1 MFYPQMQLLKKI
13 GIEKSTNVTKF
24 ILIGFRNPQELQ
36 FLLFSLFLLIYMITL
51 AGNILIVV
59 LVIKEKHLHTPMYF
73 FLGNFSCIETC
84 YSSTVL
90 PKALISLQTGDRS
103 ISFQLCFIQHYFF
116 ASLGA
121 VECYLLSV
129 MSYDRYLAICHP
141 LHYANK
147 MNGKFCVQLVGSSF
161 LSGFLAISTTIAL
174 LSNLDFCG
182 PNEINHFFCDVFP
195 LIELSC
201 SDTHL
206 LKILIYLISF
216 LFTVPPFLLTVISYG
231 CIITAVLKIT
241 SSSSRQKAF
250 STCSSHLIVVTLF
263 YGTITIVYIL
273 PNTDTLRNLNKVFSV
288 FYAVLTP
295 MINPLVYSLRNNE
308 VKKAL
313 RKHVYQL
320 FINLLSLSTKL
331 CSSMPLGI
339 VYPQYDN

>member
-1 MFYPQMQLLKKI
+1 MQLLNSI
-13 GIEKSTNVTKF
+13 DLEKPTNVTKF
-24 ILIGFRNPQELQ
+24 ILRGFRNLQELQ
-36 FLLFSLFLLIYMITL
+36 TLLFFLFLLIYMITL
-51 AGNILIVV
+51 AGNILIVM

-84 YSSTVL
+84 YSSTIL

-103 ISFQLCFIQHYFF
+103 ISFQLCFVQHYFF

-141 LHYANK
+141 LHYTIQ
-147 MNGKFCVQLVGSSF
+147 MSGRFCVQLVGGSF
-161 LSGFLAISTTIAL
+161 LSGFLAISITITL
-174 LSNLDFCG
+174 VSNLAFCG

-216 LFTVPPFLLTVISYG
+216 LFTIPPFLLTLISYG
-231 CIITAVLKIT
+231 CIITAILKI
-241 SSSSRQKAF
+241 SSSSGRQKAF
-250 STCSSHLIVVTLF
+250 STCSSHLIVVTIF

-308 VKKAL
+308 VKRAL
-313 RKHVYQL
+313 RKHICQL
-320 FINLLSLSTKL
+320 FVNLIIINKTSY
-331 CSSMPLGI
+331 
-339 VYPQYDN
+339 V